1 MIEIRAF
8 GAIDMLS
15 DDRPDFGAIVMQPK
29 RLALLLYL
37 AIARPHGFH
46 RRDNLVAL
54 LWPELDASHSRN
66 ALSKAIHHLRR
77 ALGDSVIV
85 ARGDEVMLDLE
96 QLTSDVREFSEATWK
111 GDHQAALDLYRGPLA
126 VGFFVDDAPEFERW
140 LDSERD
146 RLRAQVS
153 RAAWALAE
161 EARTDRKLNDAAQL
175 ARRASSFM
183 PEDEPTLRRLMSF
196 LASLGDRA
204 GAIRACDAFASWLR
218 KELEADPAPETQ
230 LLNQRI
236 RENGNVVLSEPVS
249 AIAPSPSPVAM
260 PLTERVPR
268 SMSWVRVA
276 IIASGLVAVILIG
289 IGLAASTTARPV
301 FDAKR
306 VMVSRFENR
315 TGDPRYD
322 PVGVMAMDWIS
333 EDIAETGLVSV
344 VDPRSHSLAS
354 AGFVIS
360 GAYYIAGGRLLFHAQ
375 LSNSAD
381 RTISRAFVPVS
392 APVQSPTKGFDS
404 LGLQA
409 VASIAEA
416 TDTRVAAFSRVVR
429 TPPSYESYLEY
440 VKGIEAFARHD
451 EAESYGHFLR
461 AYDLDTTFVTALLNA
476 GASILNRWSGQ
487 DSIIAI
493 LRAKRG
499 SLSPFNQL
507 WLDSYLASMRHD
519 WPEVFRTT
527 RELARQAPGSY
538 FPFIHAGAAI
548 SVNNPRAARDALLSV
563 DPTRGWM
570 RDWFDYWYARCNA
583 QHMLGDYESEL
594 ADARLGRRQYPRNF
608 AVISA
613 EVRPLAT
620 LGRANEVDALL
631 DAASAMPAH
640 DTWEVASPYA
650 VAASEAAAHQHP
662 AIALFA
668 KQRVVKWYRSLP
680 RERFERE
687 PTQFGPAWM
696 LYLAQA
702 WPELAEHVEYLEKS
716 APQHA
721 RTIIYRGVV
730 AAHGGNRARAM
741 IADSLIQALGKRQPP
756 GKPWLP
762 SDAALYYRS
771 EIAALLG
778 DRDRAVALLQDAF
791 ADGLRYTVYLHAS
804 PAWASL
810 RSDPRFIRIMEPKID

>member
-8 GAIDMLS
+8 GAIDVLS
-15 DDRPDFGAIVMQPK
+15 DDGRDFGAIVTQPK

-54 LWPELDASHSRN
+54 FWPELDASHSRN

-77 ALGDSVIV
+77 ALGDDVIV

-96 QLTSDVREFSEATWK
+96 QLTSDVREFGEATRK

-140 LDSERD
+140 LERERD
-146 RLRAQVS
+146 RLRAEVS
-153 RAAWALAE
+153 RAAWTLAD
-161 EARTDRKLNDAAQL
+161 EARTARRLNDAAQL

-183 PEDEPTLRRLMSF
+183 PDDEPTLRRLMSF
-196 LASLGDRA
+196 LASIGDRA
-204 GAIRACDAFASWLR
+204 GAIRSYDAFASWLR
-218 KELEADPAPETQ
+218 RELEAQPAPETQ
-230 LLNQRI
+230 LLNEKI

-249 AIAPSPSPVAM
+249 AIASPPSVAL
-260 PLTERVPR
+260 PLSEPVPR
-268 SMSWVRVA
+268 SMSSRRVA
-276 IIASGLVAVILIG
+276 IVAAGLVAVILIA
-289 IGLAASTTARPV
+289 IGLARSTSARPV

-315 TGDPRYD
+315 TGDPGYD
-322 PVGVMAMDWIS
+322 RLGVMAMDWIS
-333 EDIAETGLVSV
+333 EDIAGTGLVSV
-344 VDPRSHSLAS
+344 VDPRSHSLAR
-354 AGFVIS
+354 AGLVVS
-360 GAYYIAGGRLLFHAQ
+360 GAYYIVGDRLNFHAQ
-375 LSNSAD
+375 LSSSAD
-381 RTISRAFVPVS
+381 RTILRAFAPVS
-392 APVQSPTKGFDS
+392 VRLQSPTHAFDS
-404 LGLQA
+404 LGRQA
-409 VASIAEA
+409 VASVAEA
-416 TDTRVAAFSRVVR
+416 TDARVAAFSRVAR
-429 TPPSYESYLEY
+429 TPPSYVSYLEY

-487 DSIIAI
+487 DSVIAI

-507 WLDSYLASMRHD
+507 WLDSYLASRRRD
-519 WPEVFRTT
+519 WGEVFRTT

-538 FPFIHAGAAI
+538 FPFIHASAAI

-570 RDWFDYWYARCNA
+570 RDWFDYWYTRCNA

-594 ADARLGRRQYPRNF
+594 ADARIGRRQYPRNF

-620 LGRANEVDALL
+620 LGKASDVDALL
-631 DAASAMPAH
+631 DAASAMTAH
-640 DTWEVASPYA
+640 DTWEVASPFA
-650 VAASEAAAHQHP
+650 IAASEAAVHQHP
-662 AIALFA
+662 AIALSA

-680 RERFERE
+680 PERFERE

-716 APQHA
+716 APQHP

-730 AAHGGNRARAM
+730 AAHGGDRVRAM
-741 IADSLIQALGKRQPP
+741 IADSLIQRLGKPQPP

-762 SDAALYYRS
+762 PDLALYYRS

-778 DRDRAVALLQDAF
+778 DRDRAVGLLQDAF
-791 ADGLRYTVYLHAS
+791 ADGLRYTIYLHAS
-804 PAWASL
+804 PAWASI
-810 RSDPRFIRIMEPKID
+810 RSDPRFIRIMEPRID